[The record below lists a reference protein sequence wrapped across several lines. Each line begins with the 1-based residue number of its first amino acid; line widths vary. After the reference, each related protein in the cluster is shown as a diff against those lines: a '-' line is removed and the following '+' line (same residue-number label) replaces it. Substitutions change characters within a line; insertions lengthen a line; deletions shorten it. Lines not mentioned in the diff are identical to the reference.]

1 MTGWGSHNDAMA
13 KSRRAGAGRRL
24 AARATFAAV
33 LVGFLAST
41 SWAIGVCR
49 SCSTI
54 GSLTDCYNTLVTTL
68 SGGYC

>member
-1 MTGWGSHNDAMA
+1 MDGR
-13 KSRRAGAGRRL
+13 RRASARRRL
-24 AARATFAAV
+24 AAWGIFAVV
-33 LVGFLAST
+33 LVGLLVST